1 MVENSLNPKLGK
13 EVKLGYVS
21 IESQIK
27 FLQGKVLTVIDASY
41 SEQVQKKAV
50 KDLINKF
57 FSEQLTWILELCAPE
72 MNIKSRDNLMAQGI
86 DVEAIERGAVV
97 EE

>member
-1 MVENSLNPKLGK
+1 MKTNQDLNPLLGK
-13 EVKLGYVS
+13 EVELGYGS

-41 SEQVQKKAV
+41 ADQTQKKAV

-72 MNIKSRDNLMAQGI
+72 AGIRSRDSLIAQGVY
-86 DVEAIERGAVV
+86 VEVVDAVQ
-97 EE
+97 